1 MPIGIK
7 FTGEST
13 VTISDSTKSNFRALV
28 NSSMD
33 ARIRVA
39 DLIKAGQW
47 LIADADDVRSAA
59 FERRMKRGGAEAHRG
74 ETVDF
79 LPTPFL
85 DQGAWIGR
93 AVGRIVVSWGGA
105 TDFGTG
111 VIVAPGVIL
120 TNQHVLRSAQSAR
133 AATVEFDFE
142 DDRRPTRR
150 VSSLYLLDP
159 ERGFVASPEIGGL
172 DYALIAI
179 GERISGPAAVG
190 ELPTCPLMDSDDRH
204 LVGMPVNIIQH
215 PGGRHRVVALRA
227 NRLLHRA
234 TRALLYETD
243 TEQGSSGAPVFN
255 DHWEMVALHHYGEPL
270 LAIEP
275 GVTLKNPALNEGI
288 RVSAIVS
295 DLRERREQAVVQG
308 GSPALIAMAD
318 RVLTHGAQ
326 ADSSVPFK
334 QLRPRPNSMDA
345 ESLQVPLPAHEAEES
360 SMPEIRLLL
369 PDNVTEMTVSLRF
382 VAQVSPP
389 SNGASSVASE
399 AATPSPRRE
408 LQVASES
415 RRIDRNYASRGGFDE
430 GFLEEMPISLAAII
444 APKRSRV
451 APLIEGDEGILSYQH
466 FSVVMHRSR
475 RLAMLSATNIDG
487 ATYLSIDRKTGEITP
502 LAAEGETWYTDPRIA
517 NEYLVT
523 QEWYSGWSMYFDRG
537 HLTRRN
543 DPTWGDDEEAQRA
556 ERDTFHFTNCTPQ
569 HWRFNQSAR
578 HWQGIERYVLEH
590 GVHKSRA
597 ALSVLQG
604 PIFSKGDLL
613 ADDVLVPNQFWKLL
627 AWRGGDEQPR
637 AVAFVASQQELLSEE
652 RGGKLA
658 STREAHDVG
667 EFQIP
672 VGELSSITG
681 LDFGSLEPWDTF
693 GELPEAGEARRAIRD
708 WSALR
713 INR

>member
-1 MPIGIK
+1 M
-7 FTGEST
+7 
-13 VTISDSTKSNFRALV
+13 TISDSTRADFHALV
-28 NSSMD
+28 NASRD
-33 ARIRVA
+33 ARVQVA

-47 LIADADDVRSAA
+47 LVADADAARCAA
-59 FERRMKRGGAEAHRG
+59 FEHRMKRGGAEAHRG

-111 VIVAPGVIL
+111 VLVAPGVVL
-120 TNQHVLRSAQSAR
+120 TNQHVVRSAQSAG
-133 AATVEFDFE
+133 AATIEFDFE

-150 VSSLYLLDP
+150 TSSVYLLDP
-159 ERGFVASPEIGGL
+159 AQGYVASPELGGL
-172 DYALIAI
+172 DYALVAI
-179 GERISGPAAVG
+179 GKRVSGPAAMAD
-190 ELPTCPLMDSDDRH
+190 LPTCPLMDSDDRH

-243 TEQGSSGAPVFN
+243 TEPGSSGAPVFN

-270 LAIEP
+270 LAIEA
-275 GVTLKNPALNEGI
+275 GVTLTNASLNEGI

-295 DLRERREQAVVQG
+295 DLRERRNAAAAKGE
-308 GSPALIAMAD
+308 SPALVAMAD
-318 RVLTHGAQ
+318 RVLAHGTQ
-326 ADSSVPFK
+326 AVSAVPFK
-334 QLRPRPNSMDA
+334 QLRPRPSSMDS
-345 ESLQVPLPAHEAEES
+345 E
-360 SMPEIRLLL
+360 SMPVLIAAPLSKESFMSEVRLVL
-369 PDNVTEMTVSLRF
+369 PEGVSEMTLTLRF
-382 VAQVSPP
+382 GPTDPP
-389 SNGASSVASE
+389 SQRALFQQDAQ
-399 AATPSPRRE
+399 ATVPAPRRE
-408 LQVASES
+408 LQVRSES
-415 RRIDRNYASRGGFDE
+415 RRVDRDYASRGGFDE
-430 GFLEEMPISLAAII
+430 EFLDAMPINLATVI
-444 APKRSRV
+444 APKRAKV
-451 APLIEGDEGILSYQH
+451 APLIEGDDGILRYQH

-475 RLAMLSATNIDG
+475 RLAMLTATNIDG

-502 LAAEGETWYTDPRIA
+502 LIAEGETWYTDPRIA

-523 QEWYSGWSMYFDRG
+523 QEWYSGWSIYFDRG

-543 DPTWGDDEEAQRA
+543 DPTWGHEDDALRA

-590 GVHKSRA
+590 GLHKSRA

-604 PIFSKGDLL
+604 PIFSQGDLL

-627 AWRGGDEQPR
+627 AWRGSDDQPR

-652 RGGKLA
+652 RGSKLP
-658 STREAHDVG
+658 SSNDAHDVG
-667 EFQIP
+667 EFQIA
-672 VGELSSITG
+672 VSELSAITG
-681 LDFGSLEPWDTF
+681 LDFAALEPWDTF
-693 GELPEAGEARRAIRD
+693 GALPVAGEARRAVSD

-713 INR
+713 INP